1 MGHIRAKIRRKRT
14 KRRARRTAERIK
26 RLKNKKRE
34 AWSRRARE
42 NMMLPHAK
50 YSAQSQFYGLC
61 SVMDDAAF
69 RSSKTTLFIQSRKQG
84 ENVSVLTQRDIATNN
99 LISAAAP
106 HKRRIDE
113 QARGCRDGMGGGE
126 GRGYE
131 ADSHLLREN
140 LSTYCSNKVTTAP
153 FNGHVTLKESE
164 AARSTSRKMCVLS
177 SLLRTFVPS
186 ERSDEIRAAAHW
198 GDLIHLLVKC
208 CMDFFRERVPD
219 RQGTFDFI

>member
-113 QARGCRDGMGGGE
+113 QARGCRDGMGGGRRGE
-126 GRGYE
+126 GTKQIHISSGKTLAPTVVTKLQRPLSM
-131 ADSHLLREN
+131 DTSHSKSQRQPA
-140 LSTYCSNKVTTAP
+140 AP
-153 FNGHVTLKESE
+153 PEK
-164 AARSTSRKMCVLS
+164 CVS
-177 SLLRTFVPS
+177 CHR
-186 ERSDEIRAAAHW
+186 
-198 GDLIHLLVKC
+198 C
-208 CMDFFRERVPD
+208 
-219 RQGTFDFI
+219 